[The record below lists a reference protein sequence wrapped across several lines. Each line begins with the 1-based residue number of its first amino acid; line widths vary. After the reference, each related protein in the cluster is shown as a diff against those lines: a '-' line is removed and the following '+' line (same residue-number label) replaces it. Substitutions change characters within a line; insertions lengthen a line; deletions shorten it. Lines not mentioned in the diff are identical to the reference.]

1 MVSEI
6 RIRNELNTDA
16 AMVITNDGV
25 KQIDFTK
32 LYNDQLGSMETGR
45 FKKSHSKISK
55 NLFSGINYRVNHKRD
70 INGVINEKPK

>member
-1 MVSEI
+1 MALEL

-45 FKKSHSKISK
+45 F
-55 NLFSGINYRVNHKRD
+55 
-70 INGVINEKPK
+70 

>member
-1 MVSEI
+1 MYLELGLISNVGEMVIEL

-45 FKKSHSKISK
+45 F
-55 NLFSGINYRVNHKRD
+55 
-70 INGVINEKPK
+70 

>member
-1 MVSEI
+1 MELGLISNVGKSEMVLEL

-45 FKKSHSKISK
+45 FQVETFNS
-55 NLFSGINYRVNHKRD
+55 
-70 INGVINEKPK
+70 